1 MKTITTGGAFTDI
14 DAFASAVAYAELLR
28 LQGKSAR
35 AVLPGSLNAS
45 IPGQLRNL
53 DVVYEREHT
62 PTDDETFIV
71 VDISEPEYIAK
82 FVDEERIE
90 EIIDHHPGMERY
102 WREKLGEKSD
112 IEVIGAVCTQ
122 IVERWE
128 RAGRLAD
135 MSQESATLLAAG
147 ILDNTLNFTAKI
159 TMERDR
165 AAYRTLLAI
174 AELPENWAAQ
184 YFSWCQAFIEQHIEA
199 AICTDTKMLALA
211 GFEQDIMIGQ
221 LAIWDAKT
229 LQIPENLARVFGDRS
244 APWCLNVLSLANSK
258 NYIWCDDE
266 DLRSYLEKTLDAQ
279 FEGGVMTTD
288 RLWLRREVMQRAI
301 DRYEGDV

>member
-1 MKTITTGGAFTDI
+1 MITITTGDVFTDI
-14 DAFASAVAYAELLR
+14 DAFASAVAYAELLMF
-28 LQGKSAR
+28 QGKSAR
-35 AVLPGSLNAS
+35 AVLLGSLNAS
-45 IPGQLRNL
+45 IPEQLRNL
-53 DVVYEREHT
+53 DVVYEREHA
-62 PTDDETFIV
+62 PIDEETFIV

-128 RAGRLAD
+128 CAGRLAD

-159 TMERDR
+159 TTERDR
-165 AAYRTLLAI
+165 AAYRKVLAI
-174 AELPENWAAQ
+174 AGLPENWAAQ
-184 YFSWCQAFIEQHIEA
+184 YFSWCQESVEQDIEA
-199 AICTDTKMLALA
+199 AICTDTKTLALA
-211 GFEQDIMIGQ
+211 GFEQVVTMGQ
-221 LAIWDAKT
+221 LAVWDAKT
-229 LQIPENLARVFGDRS
+229 LQIPANLEKIFSDRS
-244 APWCLNVLSLANSK
+244 APWCLNVLSLADSK

-266 DLRSYLEKTLDAQ
+266 DLRLYLEKTLEGQ

-288 RLWLRREVMQRAI
+288 RLWLRKEVMQRAI
-301 DRYEGDV
+301 DKHRSK